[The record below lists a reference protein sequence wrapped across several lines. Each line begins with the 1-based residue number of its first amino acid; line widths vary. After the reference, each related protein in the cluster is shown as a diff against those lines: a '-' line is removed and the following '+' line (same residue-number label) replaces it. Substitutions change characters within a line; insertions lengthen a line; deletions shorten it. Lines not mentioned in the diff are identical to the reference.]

1 MSEIE
6 KHLQQ
11 DSQPTKRI
19 LTAQL
24 SERIEETK
32 RRLGSKLVLESLEAG
47 GGRSLL
53 GRSESSGGGDKGGEN
68 GGLHGVRFDYFL
80 LQNCEGN
87 DASIGFEKRKTLD
100 RPSTRGI
107 LQDRGNL
114 LQSSDDGERSPRFL
128 QSHQRESSDAGIA
141 PSARF
146 FHATFAT

>member
-32 RRLGSKLVLESLEAG
+32 RRLSSKLVLERLKGS

-68 GGLHGVRFDYFL
+68 GGLHGVRFD
-80 LQNCEGN
+80 
-87 DASIGFEKRKTLD
+87 
-100 RPSTRGI
+100 
-107 LQDRGNL
+107 
-114 LQSSDDGERSPRFL
+114 
-128 QSHQRESSDAGIA
+128 
-141 PSARF
+141 F
-146 FHATFAT
+146 FF